1 MRFVLNNVLK
11 IIFFIL
17 FSPFGFKFLFSVD
30 GYILSLK
37 LENVNI

>member
-1 MRFVLNNVLK
+1 MNKSKNL
-11 IIFFIL
+11 IM
-17 FSPFGFKFLFSVD
+17 FSSVPPALCLGCLFSVD